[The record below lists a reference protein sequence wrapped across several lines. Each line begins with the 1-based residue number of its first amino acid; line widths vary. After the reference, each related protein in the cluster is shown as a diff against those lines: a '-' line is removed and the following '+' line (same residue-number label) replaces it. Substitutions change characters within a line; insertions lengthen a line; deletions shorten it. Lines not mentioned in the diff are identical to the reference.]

1 MVVTATGKGV
11 DVLDEFRTLIVR
23 IQTSDTVQD
32 FSWAA
37 NNVDGGR
44 LMELWMIG
52 NGGISRARR
61 ALEGQTLK

>member
-1 MVVTATGKGV
+1 MVVTATEKGV
-11 DVLDEFRTLIVR
+11 DVLDEFGTLIVR

-52 NGGISRARR
+52 NGGISRAG
-61 ALEGQTLK
+61 EP